1 MRRSLQI
8 IDYKIS
14 VMSEMAIKNHELLK
28 DMNSFFE
35 NISDAT
41 IREYYSKYGETMFD
55 LDLKYFRVNVSDNL
69 ESIIKMKGTPYF
81 SSSLKPRQIKQLDES
96 EKLARDN
103 VEILRNIEN
112 IIKNII
118 EKRLNKA
125 IMGTL
130 QDLAREN
137 VKKHNILP
145 ENERQSSVI
154 YEDYSAVIN
163 KDYDNNHGGFRNRKN
178 KTNNKKYAKKTT
190 YKRPKK
196 RVSKKNKTRKMKNNY
211 L

>member
-1 MRRSLQI
+1 MQGSI
-8 IDYKIS
+8 NDFMIS
-14 VMSEMAIKNHELLK
+14 ELSKMAIKNHELLK

-41 IREYYSKYGETMFD
+41 IREYYSEYGETMFD
-55 LDLKYFRVNVSDNL
+55 LDLKYFRDKVPGNL
-69 ESIIKMKGTPYF
+69 KSIIKMKVTPYF
-81 SSSLKPRQIKQLDES
+81 SSSLNPGQIKQLNES

-112 IIKNII
+112 IIENIM

-125 IMGTL
+125 NMGTL
-130 QDLAREN
+130 QDLARET
-137 VKKHNILP
+137 VKKHNILS
-145 ENERQSSVI
+145 ENIKQSSVI
-154 YEDYSAVIN
+154 HEDYRAVIADDD
-163 KDYDNNHGGFRNRKN
+163 KLHGGFRNRKN
-178 KTNNKKYAKKTT
+178 KTKNKKYAKKRT

-196 RVSKKNKTRKMKNNY
+196 RVSKKNKTRKMKKNY

>member
-1 MRRSLQI
+1 MQGSFNDFR
-8 IDYKIS
+8 IS
-14 VMSEMAIKNHELLK
+14 ELSEMAKINHDLLEK
-28 DMNSFFE
+28 KNSFFAT
-35 NISDAT
+35 ISDAT

-55 LDLKYFRVNVSDNL
+55 LDLNYFRDKVPGNL
-69 ESIIKMKGTPYF
+69 KSIIKMKGTPYF
-81 SSSLKPRQIKQLDES
+81 SSSLKPGQIKQLDES

-103 VEILRNIEN
+103 VEILNNIEN

-196 RVSKKNKTRKMKNNY
+196 RVSKKNKTRKMKKNY